1 MDNEIIIAL
10 IGVPAIFL
18 FAFGW
23 TWLEERSRARS
34 KHKYDQ
40 QMAKYDTWMDEIKRM

>member
-10 IGVPAIFL
+10 IGVPMIFL

-23 TWLEERSRARS
+23 TWLEERSKAKAKR
-34 KHKYDQ
+34 KYDQ
-40 QMAKYDTWMDEIKRM
+40 QMAKYDIWMDKINRM

>member
-10 IGVPAIFL
+10 IGVPTIFA

-23 TWLEERSRARS
+23 TWLEERSKAKAKR
-34 KHKYDQ
+34 KYDQ
-40 QMAKYDTWMDEIKRM
+40 QMVKYDTWRDHINSM

>member
-34 KHKYDQ
+34 KRKYDQ
-40 QMAKYDTWMDEIKRM
+40 QMAKYDTWLKDPNNM

>member
-1 MDNEIIIAL
+1 MDNEIIWGL
-10 IGVPAIFL
+10 VGVPIIFL

-34 KHKYDQ
+34 KRKYDQ
-40 QMAKYDTWMDEIKRM
+40 QMAKYDTWMDKINRM

>member
-10 IGVPAIFL
+10 IGVPAIFA

-23 TWLEERSRARS
+23 TWLEERSKAKAKR
-34 KHKYDQ
+34 KYDQ
-40 QMAKYDTWMDEIKRM
+40 QMAKYDTWRDHINSM

>member
-10 IGVPAIFL
+10 IGVPMIFL

-23 TWLEERSRARS
+23 TWLEERSKAKAKR
-34 KHKYDQ
+34 KYDQ
-40 QMAKYDTWMDEIKRM
+40 QMAKYDTWMDKLNRM